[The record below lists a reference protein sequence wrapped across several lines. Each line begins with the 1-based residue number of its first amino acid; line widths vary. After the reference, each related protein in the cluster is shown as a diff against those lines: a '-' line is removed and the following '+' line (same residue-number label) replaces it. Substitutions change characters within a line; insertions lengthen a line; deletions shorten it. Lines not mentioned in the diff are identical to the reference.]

1 MLYIGD
7 LTMTMG
13 KCCFAYRNYDRCA
26 QLCKEILPLPEAELL
41 RGKSLYHIYRTK
53 QRKLRMYQVSMPQKD
68 FYTEHKACYDIVKE
82 VIKLL
87 GHAVDNKAVA
97 DASIKKMLD
106 FAMLDY
112 MLEANKLK
120 DVGRC
125 FLCLKRE
132 EQDSPT
138 ATADDSKQSLH
149 EAEEVAKPNKSKKS
163 AKKIHAS
170 HLIPQSAIKRL
181 ANQDPA
187 VKGEVSKN
195 ILFGA
200 FGTKLKDTVQRTPGT
215 CTLYMLC
222 TSCEHMLNVKGEQ
235 PFLRIF
241 EKLYDPASHNEECEV
256 LYGEELYHFCV
267 GLIFRTL
274 CPSPDDYIN
283 TAEVYQLLVNCRKFL
298 MVDNPVHM
306 VNEMSSI
313 YFFICPTDEP
323 DFDEAMRLFM
333 VENSASYTSKV
344 SLDCPLE
351 GLGTFESVLANFF
364 MIKLGIFIVL
374 VKFSPMRMYDIPER
388 FLVNPRG
395 GSYSIPTHEQR
406 KGVLPLG
413 VWTALNL
420 LHQIY
425 KDDLDKVNTDKKK

>member
-1 MLYIGD
+1 MAIGR
-7 LTMTMG
+7 
-13 KCCFAYRNYDRCA
+13 CCFAFGSYDKCA
-26 QLCKEILPLPEAELL
+26 LLCKELLALPEAELL

-53 QRKLRMYQVSMPQKD
+53 QRKLRMYQVLMPQKD

-82 VIKLL
+82 VVKLL
-87 GHAVDNKAVA
+87 GHVVDNNKALA
-97 DASIKKMLD
+97 DASINKMLD

-125 FLCLKRE
+125 FLCLSRE
-132 EQDSPT
+132 EEGVDS
-138 ATADDSKQSLH
+138 AKVEDSKQSLH
-149 EAEEVAKPNKSKKS
+149 EVDEVVKPNESKKS
-163 AKKIHAS
+163 TKRIHAS
-170 HLIPQSAIKRL
+170 HLIPRSAIKRL
-181 ANQDPA
+181 ANLDT
-187 VKGEVSKN
+187 VVEDKVSKN
-195 ILFGA
+195 VLFGA

-274 CPSPDDYIN
+274 CPSQDDYIN

-298 MVDNPVHM
+298 MGDNPVHA
-306 VNEMSSI
+306 VNEISSI
-313 YFFICPTDEP
+313 YFFICPTNES
-323 DFDEAMRLFM
+323 DFDEAMRSFM
-333 VENSASYTSKV
+333 VENSASYTSKI

-351 GLGTFESVLANFF
+351 ALGTFESVLANFF
-364 MIKLGIFIVL
+364 MIKLGIIIVV
-374 VKFSPMRMYDIPER
+374 VKFSPMRSYYIPER
-388 FLVNPRG
+388 FLVNPSG
-395 GSYSIPTHEQR
+395 GSYSIPAHERR
-406 KGVLPLG
+406 KRLLPLG

-420 LHQIY
+420 LLQTY
-425 KDDLDKVNTDKKK
+425 KEDLKKVNMDKKK